1 VEQIPKISCAPALRA
16 AFATAAILPPDLNTS
31 STIKA
36 ERPWIS
42 GGTINSSP
50 KNIEHSIGLRDLAS
64 GLNSDFAVTLRFGIL
79 LYLATVAAR
88 RGPNETTLRSWPGTF
103 GSPEYPHLLGHIR
116 AAPPFLFYT
125 GAADLLTAHG
135 IGMCGSRNASDEGLR
150 AAAACGE
157 VATQHGLTVVSG
169 YARGVDTTAHVSA
182 LSSGGSTVIVL
193 PVGINHFR
201 VKRGPVADVWNK
213 ERVLI
218 VSQFPPGRPWSAGN
232 AMARNNVIIGLSL
245 ALVVVEAN
253 EKGGT
258 LAAGT
263 KALQLNKPVLA
274 LEFAVNPRGN
284 AELIR
289 HGAIS
294 IRNRAELRARLMEVA
309 ENPQGN
315 QLSII

>member
-1 VEQIPKISCAPALRA
+1 MDEFTRLLLAVVASRHGDARLTARARELGTTVFTDLLGDISRAEQERA
-16 AFATAAILPPDLNTS
+16 D
-31 STIKA
+31 
-36 ERPWIS
+36 E
-42 GGTINSSP
+42 
-50 KNIEHSIGLRDLAS
+50 EAS
-64 GLNSDFAVTLRFGIL
+64 ELSDRGVGAVL
-79 LYLATVAAR
+79 
-88 RGPNETTLRSWPGTF
+88 F
-103 GSPEYPHLLGHIR
+103 GSPGYPHLLRQVR
-116 AAPPFLFYT
+116 AAPSFLFYL
-125 GAADLLTAHG
+125 GAVDLLTAHG

-169 YARGVDTTAHVSA
+169 YARGVDTASHVSA

-193 PVGINHFR
+193 PEGIDHFR

-213 ERVLI
+213 ERVL
-218 VSQFPPGRPWSAGN
+218 VLSQFPPGRPWSAGS

-245 ALVVVEAN
+245 ALVVVEAS

-263 KALQLNKPVLA
+263 KALQLNKPVLT
-274 LEFAVNPRGN
+274 LEFAMNPHGN

-294 IRNRAELRARLMEVA
+294 IRNRAELRAQLMEVA
-309 ENPQGN
+309 KNPQGN
-315 QLSII
+315 QLSMI